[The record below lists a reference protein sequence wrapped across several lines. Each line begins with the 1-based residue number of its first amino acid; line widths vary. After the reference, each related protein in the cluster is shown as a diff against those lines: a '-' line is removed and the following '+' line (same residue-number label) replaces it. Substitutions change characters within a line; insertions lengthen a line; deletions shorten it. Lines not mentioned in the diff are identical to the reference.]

1 MEHQMTLFR
10 ALAAAVIFLAAL
22 PTYATDWQMD
32 LAASRIELVA
42 TFEVGPSPGA
52 FKDFDTRLSLDPG
65 EPAKGSLDV
74 SISVKSADW
83 GNADIN
89 KAIAGPEWFDFARFP
104 QAEFHA
110 ADIRRLAGD
119 RYLAH
124 GILSLKDKQVP
135 VEVPFAWTES
145 AGVAHM
151 DGEFTVKRAA
161 FGIGTGEWAA
171 ANVIGPDV
179 KVKFSVQLHKRA

>member
-1 MEHQMTLFR
+1 MTRFR
-10 ALAAAVIFLAAL
+10 TLAAVLIFLAAL
-22 PTYATDWQMD
+22 PTYASDWQMD
-32 LAASRIELVA
+32 VAASRIELVA
-42 TFEVGPSPGA
+42 TFEGSPSPGA

-65 EPAKGSLDV
+65 EAAKGSLDV
-74 SISVKSADW
+74 TIAVKSADW

-89 KAIAGPEWFDFARFP
+89 KAIAGPEWFDFARYP

-110 ADIRRLAGD
+110 AEIRRLAGD
-119 RYLAH
+119 RYLAR
-124 GILSLKDKQVP
+124 GTLSLKGKQVP
-135 VEVPFAWTES
+135 VEVPFAWTEG

-151 DGEFTVKRAA
+151 DGEFIVKRGA